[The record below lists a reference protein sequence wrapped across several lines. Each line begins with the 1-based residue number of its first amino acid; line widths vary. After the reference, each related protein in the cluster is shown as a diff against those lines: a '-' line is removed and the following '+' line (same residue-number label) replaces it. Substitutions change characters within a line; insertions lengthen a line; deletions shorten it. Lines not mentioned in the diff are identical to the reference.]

1 MLGFIGKELSRKRD
15 YKMEKDRVES
25 RERLS
30 KSWTQKEEKGKKRK
44 KTELLN
50 RKHMKRKWNEKE

>member
-30 KSWTQKEEKGKKRK
+30 KS
-44 KTELLN
+44 
-50 RKHMKRKWNEKE
+50 